1 MRVVDMCIVKMKS
14 NKVPLQIL
22 YLLIVLVK
30 VVEKNSF
37 S

>member
-1 MRVVDMCIVKMKS
+1 MRVVDMCIVKLQS
-14 NKVPLQIL
+14 NKVQLQIL

>member
-1 MRVVDMCIVKMKS
+1 MHIVDMCIVKMKS
-14 NKVPLQIL
+14 NKVQLQIL

-37 S
+37 R